1 MGNAGASPA
10 SVALMFMWGMNLQ
23 KLGAIVL
30 RYGHVGEKGIMA
42 PSLYGLVF
50 EMQ

>member
-1 MGNAGASPA
+1 
-10 SVALMFMWGMNLQ
+10 MFTWGRNLQ

-30 RYGHVGEKGIMA
+30 RYGPVREMGIMA

-50 EMQ
+50 EMR